1 MFVQIPCMKFYGLC
15 YILLGIVTW
24 LLPGYAAGRTV
35 PHAVHSVLATGT
47 WYKLAI
53 AREGI
58 YKIDKTLLNSMGIN
72 TSAAIRLYG
81 TGGRMLPEAVS
92 SSRYDDLPEVALMA
106 IDDYLLFYAPG
117 PHSWNYQGS
126 TYAHTLNL
134 YSDTAYYFLQVGSG
148 GKRIVTDG
156 TVPVPTTT
164 VERFDYHDYY
174 ENDSLN
180 LLQSG
185 KRWWGPVF
193 SATQPTRTIP
203 FTMPFAPASLSI
215 NTSVAA
221 RSGGGSTFTIALNGN
236 TAGSLSLGAITGNIF
251 EAFATTTSGTFT
263 AAAPTGSSFA
273 VTYTF
278 TPGASGA
285 TGWLDYINLNA
296 RMPLQLPANTPLFF
310 RDAASIGQTPKF
322 LLKNAGAQTR
332 VWDIT
337 DPITPIQI
345 TTSLNASTLSF
356 SRASA
361 SLHEYVAF
369 DSQGLLTPAYMGT
382 VANQDLHSI
391 SGVNMLI
398 ITTGTLSTA
407 ARRLA
412 GWHTSHD
419 GLSVQVADVAQIYTE
434 FGGGNPDPT
443 AIRDFIKMVY
453 DRGGLQYVLL
463 FGDASYDYKYRINGN
478 TNLVPTWQ
486 SAVSIDP
493 INTYPSDDY
502 FAFLSDADD
511 INNAG
516 MANQMVVG
524 VGRLPVKN
532 TTEADIVVNKMI
544 SYYNPSR
551 NGRWQQHITFVAD
564 DGDDNLHLQDAE
576 SMSAI
581 TAQNW
586 PAARINKIYLD
597 AYTRVSD
604 AGGSRYP
611 AVNTAIAEDLY
622 DGALIWN
629 YTGHGNYSRL
639 AEEVI
644 MDAASLSSWK
654 NSTKLPLFIT
664 ATCDFAPFDNPAYNS
679 LGEQVLLQENGG
691 GIALMTTT
699 RAVFAA
705 SNKVLNANYLAKLLT
720 PGIDGRMPTLG
731 TAAMEAKN
739 LTYST
744 YSDIPNNRKFQ
755 LLGDPALTLAFPQ
768 YHVVTDSLLD
778 ANGKIA
784 DTMKAMGKYTFKAHI
799 ADAQGNGV
807 NDYNGRIYTTVYD
820 KPAKQYTLGN
830 DAGSTKTSFYLQ
842 QHVLFSGQQTIKNGQ
857 ISGTF
862 IIPLDIDY
870 TTGAGSISY
879 FGTDSITTAGGMY
892 TAFQVTGSA
901 METDTDT
908 QGPAMSGYLNGSGF
922 VNGDITSEN
931 PVLYLQLYDLHGINT
946 TGNGVG
952 HDIVATLDGD
962 NNQYYIL
969 NNFFAASP
977 DTYQS
982 GSIIYPLYGLSA
994 GPHTLTV
1001 KVWDTYNN
1009 SSTYTLRFKV
1019 VSSSQVLMQNAGCYP
1034 NPFHDR
1040 TTFTIEHNQQGE
1052 ELDITISIFTLAGQQ
1067 IKTIRRTINAAGSRY
1082 LGANW
1087 DGRNDAGAKMPPGI
1101 YFYNIMV
1108 NANGNRK
1115 ILGGKVILY

>member
-1 MFVQIPCMKFYGLC
+1 MFAQIPCMKFYGLC
-15 YILLGIVTW
+15 YILLGIVTC

-35 PHAVHSVLATGT
+35 PHADHSMLASGT

-53 AREGI
+53 SREGI

-72 TSAAIRLYG
+72 TSAEIRLYG

-92 SSRYDDLPEVALMA
+92 SPRYDDLPEVALLA
-106 IDDYLLFYAPG
+106 VEDYLLFYAPG
-117 PHSWNYQGS
+117 PHSWSYQGS
-126 TYAHTLNL
+126 TYIHTLNL

-148 GKRIVTDG
+148 GRRITTDG
-156 TVPVPTTT
+156 TTPTPTTT
-164 VERFDYHDYY
+164 VQSFDYHDYY

-185 KRWWGPVF
+185 KQWWGPAF
-193 SATQPTRTIP
+193 NTTQTTRTIP
-203 FTMPFAPASLSI
+203 FTLPFAPTSLSI
-215 NTSVAA
+215 NTRVGA
-221 RSGGGSTFTIALNGN
+221 RSGGGSTFSIAINGK

-263 AAAPTGSSFA
+263 TTPAGTGFP

-278 TPGASGA
+278 APGASGA
-285 TGWLDYINLNA
+285 TGWLDFINLNA
-296 RMPLQLPANTPLFF
+296 RIPLQLTTSTPLFF
-310 RDAASIGQTPKF
+310 RDANSIGQTPKF
-322 LLKNAGAQTR
+322 LLQNASAQTR
-332 VWDIT
+332 IWDIT
-337 DPITPIQI
+337 DPIIPIQL
-345 TTSLNASTLSF
+345 TTSLTGSTLSF
-356 SRASA
+356 TRESA
-361 SLHEYVAF
+361 TLHEYVAF
-369 DSQGLLTPAYMGT
+369 ENQGLLTPVYVGT
-382 VANQDLHSI
+382 VANQDLHGI

-407 ARRLA
+407 AQRLA
-412 GWHTSHD
+412 SWHTSHD
-419 GLSVQVADVAQIYTE
+419 GLSVQVVDVAQIYTE
-434 FGGGNPDPT
+434 FSAGSPDPT

-463 FGDASYDYKYRINGN
+463 FGDASYDYKNRINGN

-486 SAVSIDP
+486 SAISIDP
-493 INTYPSDDY
+493 IYAYPSDD
-502 FAFLSDADD
+502 FFGFLSDGDD
-511 INNAG
+511 INDAG
-516 MANQMVVG
+516 MPNQMVAG

-532 TTEADIVVNKMI
+532 MTEADVVVNKI
-544 SYYNPSR
+544 INYHNASR
-551 NGRWQQHITFVAD
+551 YGRWQQHVTFVAD

-576 SMSAI
+576 NMSSI

-586 PAARINKIYLD
+586 PAGRINKIYLD
-597 AYTRVSD
+597 AYTKVSD

-611 AVNTAIAEDLY
+611 AVNTAIAEDMY
-622 DGALIWN
+622 DGTLIWN

-705 SNKVLNANYLAKLLT
+705 SNKVLNANYLTKLLT
-720 PGIDGRMPTLG
+720 PGIDGKMPALG
-731 TAAMEAKN
+731 TAAMDAKN
-739 LTYST
+739 LTYRT

-778 ANGKIA
+778 ANGKLA
-784 DTMKAMGKYTFKAHI
+784 DTMKAMGKYTFMAHI
-799 ADAQGNGV
+799 EDAQGNIV
-807 NDYNGRIYTTVYD
+807 NDYKGKMYTTIYD
-820 KPAKQYTLGN
+820 KPAEQFTLAN
-830 DAGSTKTSFYLQ
+830 DAGSTKTGFYLQ
-842 QHVLFSGQQTIKNGQ
+842 QHVLFSGQQTINNGH

-862 IIPLDIDY
+862 IVPLDIDY

-879 FGTDSITTAGGMY
+879 FGTDSVTTAGGLY
-892 TAFQVTGSA
+892 AAFQVTGSA
-901 METDTDT
+901 TETDTDT
-908 QGPAMSGYLNGSGF
+908 QGPTISGYLNGSGF

-946 TGNGVG
+946 TGNGIG
-952 HDIVATLDGD
+952 HDIIATLDED

-969 NNFFAASP
+969 NNFFEASP
-977 DTYQS
+977 DSYQS
-982 GSIIYPLYGLSA
+982 GTITYPFYGLSA
-994 GPHTLTV
+994 GSHTLTI

-1019 VSSSQVLMQNAGCYP
+1019 VQSSQVVAQNAGCYP
-1034 NPFHDR
+1034 NPFHDQ

-1052 ELDITISIFTLAGQQ
+1052 ELDVTIKIFTLAGQQ

-1087 DGRNDAGAKMPPGI
+1087 DGRNDAGTKMPPGI
-1101 YFYNIMV
+1101 YFYNFMV
-1108 NANGNRK
+1108 NANGKRK

>member
-1 MFVQIPCMKFYGLC
+1 MFAQIPCMKFYGLY
-15 YILLGIVTW
+15 YILLGMATW
-24 LLPGYAAGRTV
+24 LVPGYTAARTV
-35 PHAVHSVLATGT
+35 PHTDHSVLASGS

-72 TSAAIRLYG
+72 TTAAIRLYG

-92 SSRYDDLPEVALMA
+92 STRYDDLPEVALMA
-106 IDDYLLFYAPG
+106 VDDYLLFYAPG

-126 TYAHTLNL
+126 TYTHTLNL
-134 YSDTAYYFLQVGSG
+134 YSDTAYYYLQVGSG
-148 GKRIVTDG
+148 GKRIATDAS
-156 TVPVPTTT
+156 TPTATIT
-164 VERFDYHDYY
+164 IQRFDYHDYY

-185 KRWWGPVF
+185 KQWWGPAF
-193 SATQPTRTIP
+193 SSSQTTRTIP
-203 FTMPFAPASLSI
+203 FTLPFTPTSFSI
-215 NTSVAA
+215 NTRVGA
-221 RSGGGSTFTIALNGN
+221 RSGGTSKFDIAINGN
-236 TAGSLSLGAITGNIF
+236 TAGSLTLGAITGNIF

-263 AAAPTGSSFA
+263 ATPSGAG
-273 VTYTF
+273 VTINFTF

-296 RMPLQLPANTPLFF
+296 RLPLQLPTNAPLFF
-310 RDAASIGQTPKF
+310 RDANSIGQTARF
-322 LLKNAGAQTR
+322 LLQSASAQTSI
-332 VWDIT
+332 WDIT
-337 DPITPIQI
+337 DPITPIQLA
-345 TTSLNASTLSF
+345 TSLSGSTLSF
-356 SRASA
+356 TRAST

-369 DSQGLLTPAYMGT
+369 DHQGILTPAYMGT
-382 VANQDLHSI
+382 VANQDLHGI

-398 ITTGTLSTA
+398 ITTGTLLTEA
-407 ARRLA
+407 QRLA
-412 GWHTSHD
+412 AWHTSHD
-419 GLSVQVADVAQIYTE
+419 GLSVQVVDVSQIYTE
-434 FGGGNPDPT
+434 FASGSPDPT
-443 AIRDFIKMVY
+443 AVRDFIKMCY

-486 SAVSIDP
+486 TTISIDP
-493 INTYPSDDY
+493 IYAYPSDD
-502 FAFLSDADD
+502 FFGFLSDADD
-511 INNAG
+511 INDAG

-532 TTEADIVVNKMI
+532 TTEANVVVNKI
-544 SYYNPSR
+544 INYHNASR
-551 NGRWQQHITFVAD
+551 FGRWQQHITFVAD
-564 DGDDNLHLQDAE
+564 DGDSNLHLQDAE
-576 SMSAI
+576 SMSDI
-581 TAQNW
+581 TTQQW
-586 PAARINKIYLD
+586 PAGNINKIYLD
-597 AYTRVSD
+597 AYTKVPD

-611 AVNTAIAEDLY
+611 AVNTAIAEDIY
-622 DGALIWN
+622 DGTLIWN

-644 MDAASLSSWK
+644 MDASSLASWK
-654 NSTKLPLFIT
+654 NGTKLPLFIT

-705 SNKVLNANYLAKLLT
+705 SNKVLNANYLTKLLA
-720 PGIDGRMPTLG
+720 PGIDGKMPTLG

-755 LLGDPALTLAFPQ
+755 LLGDPALTLAFPS
-768 YHVVTDSLLD
+768 YRVVTDSLLD
-778 ANGKIA
+778 ANGNVA
-784 DTMKAMGKYTFKAHI
+784 DTMKAMGKYTFKAHVE
-799 ADAQGNGV
+799 DAQGNTV
-807 NDYNGRIYTTVYD
+807 TDYNGKMYTTVYD
-820 KPAKQYTLGN
+820 KPAEQYTLGN
-830 DAGSTKTSFYLQ
+830 DAGSTKTSYYLR

-862 IIPLDIDY
+862 IVPLDIDY

-879 FGTDSITTAGGMY
+879 FGTDSVTTAGGMY
-892 TAFQVTGSA
+892 AAFQVTGSA
-901 METDTDT
+901 TETDTDT
-908 QGPAMSGYLNGSGF
+908 QGPTISGYLNGSGF
-922 VNGDITSEN
+922 VDGDITSEN

-946 TGNGVG
+946 TGNGIG
-952 HDIVATLDGD
+952 HDIVAILDED

-969 NNFFAASP
+969 NNFFEASP
-977 DTYQS
+977 DSYQS
-982 GSIIYPLYGLSA
+982 GAITYPLYGLTA
-994 GPHTLTV
+994 GSHTLTI

-1009 SSTYTLRFKV
+1009 SRTYTLRFKV
-1019 VSSSQVLMQNAGCYP
+1019 VQSSQVLFQGAGCYP
-1034 NPFHDR
+1034 NPFHDQ
-1040 TTFTIEHNQQGE
+1040 TSFTLEHNRQGE
-1052 ELDITISIFTLAGQQ
+1052 DLDVIIRIYTLAGQQ
-1067 IKTIRRTINAAGSRY
+1067 IKTIRHTINAAGSRY

-1087 DGRNDAGAKMPPGI
+1087 DGRNDAGSKMPPGI

-1108 NANGNRK
+1108 NANGKTK